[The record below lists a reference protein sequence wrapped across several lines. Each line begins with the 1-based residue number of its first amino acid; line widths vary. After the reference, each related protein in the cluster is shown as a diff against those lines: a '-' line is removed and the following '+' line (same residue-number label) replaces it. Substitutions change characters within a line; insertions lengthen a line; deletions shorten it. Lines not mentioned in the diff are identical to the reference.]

1 MEFRKGPME
10 SMNNVKN
17 IAVVGGTGFIGTP
30 LVDCLAKHDVNIT
43 VFGYNI
49 GNIASQYSNVEYR
62 EFNIFDYDSV
72 KTTFADKRYDG
83 MIDLAWYCGAKLH
96 GSPVNLD
103 WVAATLN
110 LAKTFAENGGKVF
123 LGAGS
128 MSEYDFSRGYFDEFD
143 TPLTNKSLYGRAK
156 ASTFNVLDGYFATVD
171 GFDFKWARIFNLFGE
186 NEKPSR
192 LMPSVIRS
200 ILTGQPVNVSACT
213 KFQDYS
219 YVKDTVAAITKF
231 FFSDVTGPVNICS
244 GKAVKLRDI
253 VDTICELLDYPEAR
267 VNFGAI
273 PESFGDR
280 FICGN
285 NTRLSNEVGYEYQYS
300 IRKGL
305 MNMIESIKKELNNND

>member
-1 MEFRKGPME
+1 
-10 SMNNVKN
+10 MNGLKN

-30 LVDCLAKHDVNIT
+30 LVECLAKHDVKIT

-49 GNIASQYSNVEYR
+49 GDTTSRYPNVEYR
-62 EFNIFDYDSV
+62 EFNIFDNEAVAKAFSET
-72 KTTFADKRYDG
+72 KFDG
-83 MIDLAWYCGAKLH
+83 LIDLAWYCGAKLH

-103 WVAATLN
+103 WVAATLH
-110 LAKTFAENGGKVF
+110 LAKVFAENGGKTF

-128 MSEYDFSRGYFDEFD
+128 MSEYDFSRGYFDEYE

-156 ASTFNVLDGYFATVD
+156 ASTFNVLEGYFKT
-171 GFDFKWARIFNLFGE
+171 FDSIQFKWARIFNLFGE

-200 ILTGQPVNVSACT
+200 ILTGTPVEVSACT
-213 KFQDYS
+213 KYQDYS
-219 YVKDTVAAITKF
+219 YVKDTVAAITAF
-231 FFSDVTGPVNICS
+231 FFSDVVGPVNICS
-244 GKAVKLRDI
+244 GKATKLRDI
-253 VDTICELLDYPEAR
+253 VEMICELLDYPESK

-285 NTRLSNEVGYEYQYS
+285 NSRLSNEVGYTYQYS

-305 MNMIESIKKELNNND
+305 MNMIEDIKKELN

>member
-1 MEFRKGPME
+1 MSKI
-10 SMNNVKN
+10 KN

-49 GNIASQYSNVEYR
+49 GDVTSRYPNVEYR

-72 KTTFADKRYDG
+72 KTIFSTNKFDS

-96 GSPVNLD
+96 GSPVNID
-103 WVAATLN
+103 WVSATLN
-110 LAKTFAENGGKVF
+110 LAKVFAENGGKTF

-128 MSEYDFSRGYFDEFD
+128 MSEYDFSRGYFDEFT
-143 TPLTNKSLYGRAK
+143 TPLTNKSLYGRSK
-156 ASTFNVLDGYFATVD
+156 ASTFNVLEGYFSTID
-171 GFDFKWARIFNLFGE
+171 GFQFKWARIFNLFGE

-200 ILTGQPVNVSACT
+200 ILTNSPVNVSACT
-213 KFQDYS
+213 KYQDYS
-219 YVKDTVAAITKF
+219 YVKDTVAAMTAF
-231 FFSDVTGPVNICS
+231 LFSDVVGPVNICS

-253 VDTICELLDYPEAR
+253 VETICELLDYPESH

-285 NTRLSNEVGYEYQYS
+285 NSRLSNEVKYEYQYS

-305 MNMIESIKKELNNND
+305 MNMIDDIKKELS